1 MRALAPLSLVAP
13 FAFAAL
19 AALAPP
25 LRAQDETQDFQKA
38 AALRSKADSF
48 GAAAA
53 FERWLEAYPRSPRVP
68 EVLVQAGI
76 ARLEAARTR
85 QMLHRNPPDALEQL
99 TLSLQHLERVL
110 AEHARTPHAA
120 RAQFV
125 VSNVHLVIG
134 DLASALD
141 ATEQGLTRFAAD
153 TRYAPRQL
161 LRRAELRHHLLQ
173 PELALADYQAWKKAN
188 PRPSGDAEGAKVE
201 LALEYL
207 PLLGKPA
214 PPLEIVA
221 VRGAPPEL
229 AKLRGKVVGLL
240 FFDVECH
247 SCPKEVPFLNELVRR
262 FGPRGFELV
271 AIANR
276 KKGAQVEA
284 VAKYA
289 QEHELAWTIALDAG
303 ATFDA
308 YDAELSPN
316 LVLVDRKGVARWH
329 EHPAQLVDWTIE
341 ALLDETEKAAE
352 SKPAR

>member
-1 MRALAPLSLVAP
+1 MLLSFALA
-13 FAFAAL
+13 L
-19 AALAPP
+19 ATTLA
-25 LRAQDETQDFQKA
+25 AQDETQDFQKA
-38 AALRSKADSF
+38 AALRAKADYAS
-48 GAAAA
+48 AAAA
-53 FERWLEAYPRSPRVP
+53 FERWLVSYPSSPRVP

-76 ARLEAARTR
+76 TRLEAARAR
-85 QMLHRNPPDALEQL
+85 QMLHRNPPDATEHA
-99 TLSLQHLERVL
+99 TRALQHVERVL
-110 AEHARTPHAA
+110 SEFASTPHAA
-120 RAQFV
+120 RAQYV
-125 VSNVHLVIG
+125 SSNVHLALG
-134 DLASALD
+134 DLASSLD
-141 ATEQGLTRFAAD
+141 AAEQGLTKFASDA
-153 TRYAPRQL
+153 RYAPKQL

-207 PLLGKPA
+207 PLLGKRA

-229 AKLRGKVVGLL
+229 AKQRGKVVGLL

-262 FGPRGFELV
+262 YGPRGFELV

-276 KKGAQVEA
+276 KKGAKIDE

-289 QEHELAWTIALDAG
+289 TEHELGWTVALDAG

-316 LVLVDRKGVARWH
+316 LVLVDRKGFARWH
-329 EHPAQLVDWTIE
+329 EHPGQLVDWTIE
-341 ALLDETEKAAE
+341 ALLDETEQAAE